1 MQAPFFI
8 LWYWNH
14 PANGKK
20 ENIYEKTHIGSN
32 VIPVY
37 DAGISADLVR
47 SRG

>member
-1 MQAPFFI
+1 MQAPFLYSGI
-8 LWYWNH
+8 GTT
-14 PANGKK
+14 PQTVKK